1 MAARFISNGWGSIL
15 NFCCPFAI
23 VYSILRK
30 LKFGQSI
37 RDEGPKSHQKSGTP
51 TMGGIVI
58 YVSMMVTSLIMAIKF
73 NYLGAEVSLLL
84 LVTFGYGLIGFLD
97 DYIKVVKKKILV

>member
-1 MAARFISNGWGSIL
+1 MLEQGLLVTAGVAFLISVALSPLFI
-15 NFCCPFAI
+15 PF
-23 VYSILRK
+23 LRK

-37 RDEGPKSHQKSGTP
+37 RDEGPKSHQKKSGTP

-97 DYIKVVKKKILV
+97 DYIKVV